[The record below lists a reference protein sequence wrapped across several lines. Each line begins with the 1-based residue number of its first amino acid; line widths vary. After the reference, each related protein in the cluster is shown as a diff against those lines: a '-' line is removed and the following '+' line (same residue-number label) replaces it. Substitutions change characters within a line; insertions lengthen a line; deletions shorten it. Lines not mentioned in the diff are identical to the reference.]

1 MAQTKANNIQENEL
15 YNELKKLA
23 KKANQRIVRLERAF
37 GKDRWATKKL
47 RDMLDIEPLQAWTKT
62 GRIKVNKN
70 MTPEQL
76 QATITATRKFLNSKV
91 STVSG
96 VKKVRHSTI
105 TKIAENLEIDEK
117 QLSYDEAET
126 LYDLTTI
133 DYMQDILS
141 KIPASK
147 LWVIIAESIERKDT
161 EKQWLERIS
170 DYIDFGNDMDMKN
183 KLIMLYNDYI
193 KGK

>member
-1 MAQTKANNIQENEL
+1 MAQKKANNVEENEL
-15 YNELKKLA
+15 FNELKKLA
-23 KKANQRIVRLERAF
+23 KTANQRIIRLERAF

-47 RDMLDIEPLQAWTKT
+47 RDKLDIEPLQAWTKT
-62 GRIKVNKN
+62 GRIKVNKS

-96 VKKVRHSTI
+96 VKKVRHSVI
-105 TKIAENLEIDEK
+105 NKIAESLEIDGK

-133 DYMQDILS
+133 DYIQDIIS
-141 KIPASK
+141 QIPASK
-147 LWVIIAESIERKDT
+147 LRVIIVESIEHKDT
-161 EKQWLERIS
+161 KEQWLERII
-170 DYIDFGNDMDMKN
+170 DYIDFRK
-183 KLIMLYNDYI
+183 
-193 KGK
+193 